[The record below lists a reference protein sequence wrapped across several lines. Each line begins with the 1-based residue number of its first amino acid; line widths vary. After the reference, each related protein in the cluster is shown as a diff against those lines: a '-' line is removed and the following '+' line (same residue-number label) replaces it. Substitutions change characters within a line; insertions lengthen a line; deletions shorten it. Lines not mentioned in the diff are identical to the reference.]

1 VMRKTVFALG
11 FFDGVHLG
19 HQALLL
25 TCRHLAERKGYICGA
40 VTFTSHPDALVS
52 GETPPLI
59 DPMPE
64 RQRLLLGYGARNILA
79 LPFDEALRNMPWEGF
94 LEFLLQKDAAGF
106 VCGEDFRFGHRGEGT
121 AEKLAAFCRERGLC
135 WAIVPA
141 QNLDGVRVSSTYI
154 RNLIEAGAMETAA
167 RFLGHPH
174 SLSGV
179 VQHGRELGRT
189 IGIPTAN
196 LTVPQGIVVPGF
208 GVYAT
213 QVLLDGCRYNAV
225 TNVGTRP
232 TVDGSGVTV
241 ESWILDYSGDL
252 YGKHLSVIFYEFLR
266 PEEKF
271 PSLEDLQAQIRKDA
285 EKVRKIFEKT

>member
-1 VMRKTVFALG
+1 MKKTVFALG
-11 FFDGVHLG
+11 FFDGMHLG
-19 HQALLL
+19 HQALMLA
-25 TCRHLAERKGYICGA
+25 CRHLAGRKGYACGA

-52 GETPPLI
+52 GKTPLLLDPLG
-59 DPMPE
+59 E
-64 RQRLLLGYGARNILA
+64 RQMLLMGYGARNILT
-79 LPFDEALRNMPWEGF
+79 LPFDEELRNMPWEDF
-94 LEFLLQKDAAGF
+94 LEFLLQKGAAGF

-121 AEKLAAFCRERGLC
+121 AEKLANFCRERDLC

-141 QNLDGVRVSSTYI
+141 QNLDGVRVSSTHI
-154 RNLIEAGAMETAA
+154 RSLIEAGDMETAA

-174 SLSGV
+174 SLTGKV
-179 VQHGRELGRT
+179 IPGQGLGRT
-189 IGIPTAN
+189 MGIPTAN
-196 LTVPQGIVVPGF
+196 LTIPEGIVVPKF

-213 QVLLDGCRYNAV
+213 QVLLDGCRYKAV

-241 ESWILDYSGDL
+241 ESWLLDYSADL
-252 YGKHLSVIFYEFLR
+252 YGKHLSVIFYQFLR

-271 PSLEDLQAQIRKDA
+271 SSLDDLQAQIRKDA